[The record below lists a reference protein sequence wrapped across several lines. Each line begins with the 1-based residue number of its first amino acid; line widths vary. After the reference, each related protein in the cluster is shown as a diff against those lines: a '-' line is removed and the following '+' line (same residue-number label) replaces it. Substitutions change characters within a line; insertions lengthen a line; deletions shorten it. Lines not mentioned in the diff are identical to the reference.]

1 MTTFEVIIVMIVF
14 GEFTLSLI
22 TIIIEIVKKR

>member
-1 MTTFEVIIVMIVF
+1 MTTFEVIIVMIAF

-22 TIIIEIVKKR
+22 TNNC

>member
-1 MTTFEVIIVMIVF
+1 MIAF

>member
-1 MTTFEVIIVMIVF
+1 MTTFEVIIVMIAF